1 MGIGG
6 LEPRPSRSEHNR
18 SPLVHRP
25 LNNEVKYLQQETRT
39 SDSSESFE
47 AIIGSIGFPAEEI
60 KNDLEKWK
68 MSKSEPPAK
77 SDRSNSIPAN
87 SG

>member
-1 MGIGG
+1 MNQKVK
-6 LEPRPSRSEHNR
+6 EKNKENNNSSN
-18 SPLVHRP
+18 SLVFGRWP
-25 LNNEVKYLQQETRT
+25 KTRT

>member
-1 MGIGG
+1 MVNKNKDNNN
-6 LEPRPSRSEHNR
+6 SSN
-18 SPLVHRP
+18 SLVLGRWP
-25 LNNEVKYLQQETRT
+25 QTTRT